1 MHKFGAVP
9 KALRSLVV
17 LAILLSA
24 VILNGQTKSAFDK
37 RDKAHYLS
45 QNQVEF
51 IRPGLVIKIVSAQ
64 IASDGTIQA
73 TFTLIDTTTCNKCHD
88 PLAAHGGSRT
98 KVEMCDLCHTP
109 QTSNPDTLLTMDLPV
124 LIHKIHMGKALPSV
138 VAGGKYRIFHR
149 GAWSDFS
156 DV

>member
-73 TFTLIDTTTCNKCHD
+73 TFTLSDPKGMALDMAGVDTPGPVTVSF
-88 PLAAHGGSRT
+88 LAAYIPAGQKQYVAYNT
-98 KVEMCDLCHTP
+98 QVAKA
-109 QTSNPDTLLTMDLPV
+109 TLTNNT
-124 LIHKIHMGKALPSV
+124 
-138 VAGGKYRIFHR
+138 
-149 GAWSDFS
+149 
-156 DV
+156 